1 MLSTGTAYISIWI
14 RTVYL
19 KICVMRMIAVMIII
33 HVTDFSSPISV
44 TKHIYINY
52 AFLLKPNYLQLI
64 PCHTPLP
71 SIWNISG
78 GSRMFIAAGVLTAE
92 EGTLASH
99 ASVIPEMINH
109 FFSKRYRLQHI
120 HAYFTTSVV
129 IFLLSYPHIP
139 LKMGQFLFVFKLRFT
154 N

>member
-1 MLSTGTAYISIWI
+1 MLSTGTAYISICI

-44 TKHIYINY
+44 TKHIFINY

-109 FFSKRYRLQHI
+109 FFFETLQITTYTCIFYNFCRHI
-120 HAYFTTSVV
+120 FTFIPTHSTKNGT
-129 IFLLSYPHIP
+129 IFIC
-139 LKMGQFLFVFKLRFT
+139 F
-154 N
+154 